1 MKNILIFISGFVAGV
16 VYCLYRDVLSKPVE
30 PVVMEVDNNGY
41 VIDCDKSVPAVPK
54 SIEKILLKISSAD
67 DEDTPPICIDDP
79 LEEVNAWEMASAADY
94 INFEKSLDKTQPV
107 YIGEPEEVGVWELE
121 EWAKESE

>member
-30 PVVMEVDNNGY
+30 PVDDDLYDGLD
-41 VIDCDKSVPAVPK
+41 IATAIKS
-54 SIEKILLKISSAD
+54 
-67 DEDTPPICIDDP
+67 
-79 LEEVNAWEMASAADY
+79 MQGRYAATLD
-94 INFEKSLDKTQPV
+94 SLDDTQPV
-107 YIGEPEEVGVWELE
+107 YIGDDNEVGVWELE